1 MRSNASKLMNLGS
14 CSFHRPLMGI
24 AGTLVSLDQYPSSQ
38 RMNWGSRNDDV
49 EEIHSVGTINNV
61 ETSYF
66 TQLKKNMLPYDNV
79 SMSVGHL
86 DLILIVYSSMEHVT
100 WKSPGPITPMCGW
113 VGRIL
118 HLDSC
123 TSVSSWSTVPLL
135 SIWSVV
141 IKMFD
146 GHRNVVTIGNIFS
159 VV

>member
-1 MRSNASKLMNLGS
+1 MRGNASKLMNLGS

-66 TQLKKNMLPYDNV
+66 TQLKKICYLMTTFRCPSD
-79 SMSVGHL
+79 
-86 DLILIVYSSMEHVT
+86 ILISSWLFTAQWST
-100 WKSPGPITPMCGW
+100 WPGNHLVPSLPC
-113 VGRIL
+113 VAELYRIL